1 MPLKKNQKAMATGQ
15 LKVLQKLNPYEFGVE
30 LWLLRDGE
38 NRNKWSYQNLDK
50 YYKTFVGQPIL
61 IAYVMGKIGDGHNS
75 QLKTDPRTG
84 EQYYSYTDG
93 TAERI
98 VGTLSDDESDFSLQ
112 QRDGQTWIVAKGRL
126 FAFYAKET
134 VDEIV
139 RTGRMDVSVETLTYE
154 SHMEGDVE
162 VITNFRGIG
171 VTILGAGVAPAVPGA
186 NIARLAALNE
196 EFKTLKLKA
205 ASLQKTPDEHNAP
218 NNGNLSREGVKN
230 LKTYNKRQLAELA
243 ARFTDYKVLAAGEK
257 DGKVFVCLMAKDGAY
272 KYYVIENAAETIVP
286 ERYQNMSVNTTMQM
300 GEDCISMEAQDFME
314 LVGVENT
321 TRLNAAEEKVT
332 SLTRELDETKAQL
345 TAMQAFEDKRR
356 LNAAKDKAK
365 ETLAKFN
372 ANRKQKIA
380 ESEIASIL
388 TDIEAGLYTNKCD
401 KERNW
406 TGEAEVA
413 KAVYAVCGEAV
424 EKQDAANAS
433 RNRTVYAWDKFN
445 QNSGAADD
453 GTLAGLF
460 AKWGVEAAT
469 EK

>member
-1 MPLKKNQKAMATGQ
+1 MPLMKSKKPVATGQ
-15 LKVLQKLNPYEFGVE
+15 LKVLQRLNPYEFGVE

-38 NRNKWSYQNLDK
+38 NRNKWSYQNIDK

-75 QLKTDPRTG
+75 QLKVDPRTG
-84 EQYYSYTDG
+84 EEYYSYTDG

-98 VGTLSDDESDFSLQ
+98 VGTLSDDERDFSLQ
-112 QRDGQTWIVAKGRL
+112 KRDGQTWIVAKGRL

-186 NIARLAALNE
+186 NIARLAALDE

-205 ASLQKTPDEHNAP
+205 ASLQKAPDKNSAP
-218 NNGNLSREGVKN
+218 DNGSLSHKGVKD

-257 DGKVFVCLMAKDGAY
+257 DGKVYVCLLAKDGAY

-286 ERYQNMSVNTTMQM
+286 ERFQSMSVNTTMQV
-300 GEDCISMEAQDFME
+300 GEDCITMEAQDFME
-314 LVGVENT
+314 LVGMENT
-321 TRLNAAEEKVT
+321 ARLNAAETKVN
-332 SLTRELDETKAQL
+332 SLSKELEAANAQL
-345 TAMQAFEDKRR
+345 DAMREFENKRR

-365 ETLAKFN
+365 ATLAKFN
-372 ANRKQKIA
+372 ANREQKVA
-380 ESEIASIL
+380 ESAIDSIL
-388 TDIEAGLYTNKCD
+388 TDIEAGLYTNSCD
-401 KERNW
+401 KDKNW

-413 KAVYAVCGEAV
+413 KAVYAVCGAAV
-424 EKQDAANAS
+424 EKMDAEAAQ
-433 RNRTVYAWDKFN
+433 RNRTVYAWDKFKN
-445 QNSGAADD
+445 NSGEDD
-453 GTLAGLF
+453 GSINGLL
-460 AKWGVEAAT
+460 AKWGVEAAS
-469 EK
+469 K